1 MAASF
6 IPFIIGFL
14 SVLSSTA
21 DAAIQYHDFVVQE
34 TPVKR
39 LCRTKN
45 VITVNGQFPGPTLEV
60 SDGDTLVI
68 KVLNNARYNVTI
80 HWHGILQLGTPW
92 ADGPDRIT
100 QCPIQPEASYTYQF
114 TIIEQEGT
122 LWWHAHSRWLR
133 ATVYGALLIHPK
145 FGSSYPFP
153 VPKLEIPILLGQ
165 WWNGD
170 IISILNQATFSGGAP
185 NVSNAYTI
193 NGQPG
198 DLYRC
203 SRKDTMRFYV
213 ENGDRILLRVI
224 NSALNQQLF
233 FTIADHKLTVVGVD
247 ALYIKPFTTTT
258 IMLGPGQTTD
268 VILVADQAP
277 GYYYM
282 AARAYESAQNA
293 PFDGSTTTAILAY
306 KYAPCSGQIGT
317 PLKPILP
324 RLPDYNDSA
333 TVIAFTSQLKSPS
346 KVEVPTFITED
357 LFFAIGL
364 GLVNCNPGPTCKGP
378 NNTRFAASMNNVS
391 FVLPQTTSLLQA
403 HYQNIPNVFT
413 TDFPP
418 IPPLPFDYTGNVPRA
433 LWQPVSGTK
442 LYKLKFG
449 SQVQIV
455 LQDTTI
461 VSTEDHPVHLH
472 GHHFY
477 IVGQGFGN
485 FNPGTDTVNFNLE
498 DPPQRNTVNVPV
510 GGWSAIR
517 FVANNPGVWLMHCHI
532 DSHLTWG
539 FAMSF
544 LVENGPGKLE
554 SIEAPPL
561 DLPPC

>member
-14 SVLSSTA
+14 YVLSSAA

-34 TPVKR
+34 TPVK
-39 LCRTKN
+39 
-45 VITVNGQFPGPTLEV
+45 
-60 SDGDTLVI
+60 
-68 KVLNNARYNVTI
+68 
-80 HWHGILQLGTPW
+80 HGILQLGTPW
-92 ADGPDRIT
+92 ANGPDRIT
-100 QCPIQPEASYTYQF
+100 Q
-114 TIIEQEGT
+114 
-122 LWWHAHSRWLR
+122 WLR
-133 ATVYGALLIHPK
+133 ATVYGALVIHPK

-170 IISILNQATFSGGAP
+170 IISILNQATFSGGAS

-203 SRKDTMRFYV
+203 SRNDTMRFYV
-213 ENGDRILLRVI
+213 ESGDRILPRVI
-224 NSALNQQLF
+224 NSTLNQQLF
-233 FTIADHKLTVVGVD
+233 FTIGNHKLTVVGVD
-247 ALYIKPFTTTT
+247 ALYVKPFTTTT
-258 IMLGPGQTTD
+258 IMLGHGQTTD

-282 AARAYESAQNA
+282 AACAYESAQNA
-293 PFDGSTTTAILAY
+293 PFDGSTTTTILA
-306 KYAPCSGQIGT
+306 
-317 PLKPILP
+317 
-324 RLPDYNDSA
+324 LPDYNDSA
-333 TVIAFTSQLKSPS
+333 TVTAFTSQLKSPS

-364 GLVNCNPGPTCKGP
+364 GLVNCNPGPTCQGP

-391 FVLPQTTSLLQA
+391 FVLPQTISLLQA

-413 TDFPP
+413 TDFPHV
-418 IPPLPFDYTGNVPRA
+418 PPLPFDYT
-433 LWQPVSGTK
+433 S
-442 LYKLKFG
+442 
-449 SQVQIV
+449 
-455 LQDTTI
+455 
-461 VSTEDHPVHLH
+461 
-472 GHHFY
+472 
-477 IVGQGFGN
+477 
-485 FNPGTDTVNFNLE
+485 
-498 DPPQRNTVNVPV
+498 
-510 GGWSAIR
+510 IR

-544 LVENGPGKLE
+544 LVENEPRKLE